1 MSTERE
7 IAMVDTA
14 AFRKLSQAITGFDNL
29 DQTIADAYAAR
40 IAEAFPTPLADLMA
54 AFAPVSGSPD
64 LEAAVTKILTDNPK
78 LVPMT
83 RQIAEIWYTSQFTRD
98 DGSSDPPQ
106 TEEQFKYG
114 LLWKA
119 IGAVAPAYS
128 DRPYGY
134 WKDKPA
140 SLG

>member
-1 MSTERE
+1 M
-7 IAMVDTA
+7 ANAA
-14 AFRKLSQAITGFDNL
+14 AFRKLSQAITGFDSL
-29 DQTIADAYAAR
+29 DQTIAAAYAAR
-40 IAEAFPTPLADLMA
+40 IEEAFPKLLADLMA
-54 AFAPVSGSPD
+54 AFAPVSESPD

-98 DGSSDPPQ
+98 DGSLDAP
-106 TEEQFKYG
+106 ENEDQFKYG

-140 SLG
+140 SLA